1 MTLSITDEQQAQAE
15 KLAMEL
21 WQKKIVAKRLNFT
34 VAVMMAED
42 IISFCLGAM
51 CPACRDEH
59 WQMLEAHLAS
69 MRSRA
74 EQLYR
79 ASYPDKPPICGKL
92 H

>member
-1 MTLSITDEQQAQAE
+1 
-15 KLAMEL
+15 MEL
-21 WQKKIVAKRLNFT
+21 FEKKIVAKRLNIT

-42 IISFCLGAM
+42 IISFCLATM

-79 ASYPDKPPICGKL
+79 TSYPDKPPICGKL